1 MYSFGIRIPNPVSLE
16 PINRFLMKSLHVL
29 PVKARSMKELEE
41 RIHLEAPHA
50 DILEIWLDSLH
61 DLRLAEIFFL
71 KEEVK
76 KPFLFVN
83 RAPFEG
89 GEFMGTSKQRVAPLI
104 EALERGSDWVD
115 VPIQT
120 ESPLIK
126 KVMEVKKTMASKIIL
141 SYHNFK
147 GTPSLS
153 ELKKIV
159 QDARKKGADLVK
171 IATFAESMDDNVTLF
186 ELTKCALRKRI
197 PLCTNAMGPK
207 GEISRVICPILGS
220 ALYYA
225 PLTEAH
231 RTAPGQMTKAE
242 LHAVWSRLKIAKL

>member
-1 MYSFGIRIPNPVSLE
+1 MR
-16 PINRFLMKSLHVL
+16 SLHVL
-29 PVKARSMKELEE
+29 PLKASSMAELDE
-41 RIHLEAPHA
+41 RVRREAGDA
-50 DILEIWLDSLH
+50 DILEIWLDSLQ

-71 KEEVK
+71 KDEVK

-89 GEFMGTSKQRVAPLI
+89 GNFMGTSAQRVVPLI
-104 EALERGSDWVD
+104 EALERGADWVD

-120 ESPLIK
+120 ESKLIR
-126 KVMEVKKTMASKIIL
+126 KVMKTRKTIAPKLSKKKPKIIL

-147 GTPSLS
+147 STPALA

-159 QDARKKGADLVK
+159 QDAKKRGADLVK
-171 IATFAESMDDNVTLF
+171 IATFAQTMDDNVTLF
-186 ELTKCALRKRI
+186 ELTKWAVRRRI
-197 PLCTNAMGPK
+197 SLCTNAMGPK
-207 GEISRVICPILGS
+207 GEISRVICPLLGS

-231 RTAPGQMTKAE
+231 RTAPGQLTKDE
-242 LHAVWSRLKIAKL
+242 LNVIWSHLVPHSDF

>member
-1 MYSFGIRIPNPVSLE
+1 MR
-16 PINRFLMKSLHVL
+16 SLHVL
-29 PVKARSMKELEE
+29 PLKASSMAELDE
-41 RIHLEAPHA
+41 RVRREADDA
-50 DILEIWLDSLH
+50 DILEIWLDSLQ

-71 KEEVK
+71 KDEVG

-89 GEFMGTSKQRVAPLI
+89 GSFMGTSAQRVAPLI
-104 EALERGSDWVD
+104 EALERGAEWVD
-115 VPIQT
+115 VPVQT
-120 ESPLIK
+120 EPELIK
-126 KVMEVKKTMASKIIL
+126 QVVTAQKKAKQKAKQKSKLIL

-147 GTPSLS
+147 GTPTLE

-159 QDARKKGADLVK
+159 QDAKKKGTDLVK
-171 IATFAESMDDNVTLF
+171 IATFAQTMDDNVTLF
-186 ELTKCALRKRI
+186 ELTKWAVQSRI

-207 GEISRVICPILGS
+207 GEISRVICPLLGS

-231 RTAPGQMTKAE
+231 RTAPGQLTKDE
-242 LHAVWSRLKIAKL
+242 LNVIWSHLA

>member
-1 MYSFGIRIPNPVSLE
+1 
-16 PINRFLMKSLHVL
+16 MKSLHVL
-29 PVKARSMKELEE
+29 PVKVSSMAELDE
-41 RIHLEAPHA
+41 RVRREAPHA
-50 DILEIWLDSLH
+50 DLLEIWLDSLR

-89 GEFMGTSKQRVAPLI
+89 GNFMGTSVQRVAPLI
-104 EALERGSDWVD
+104 EALERGADWVD

-120 ESPLIK
+120 ESTLIK
-126 KVMEVKKTMASKIIL
+126 KVMAVKKAMASKSHKSPKQKPKIIL

-147 GTPSLS
+147 GTPSLG

-186 ELTKCALRKRI
+186 ELTKWAKRKRI

-207 GEISRVICPILGS
+207 GEISRVICPLLGS

-242 LHAVWSRLKIAKL
+242 LRAVWSRLKIAKL